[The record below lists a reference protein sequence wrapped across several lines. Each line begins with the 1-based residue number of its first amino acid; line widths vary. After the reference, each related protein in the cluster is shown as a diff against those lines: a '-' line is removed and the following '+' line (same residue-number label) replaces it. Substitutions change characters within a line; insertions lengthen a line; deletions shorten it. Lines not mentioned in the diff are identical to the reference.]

1 MMVIGKF
8 TKSIKFAV
16 VMSEKSAIIMGATSG
31 IGREV
36 AKILASSGWTLG
48 ICGRRKELLESF
60 RAMYPQ
66 QVTVAEID
74 VCDESAGE
82 RLVALAQS
90 LGVKMYLHCSG
101 VGWQNGNLESVKELD
116 TVRTNGEGFVRCVGA
131 MFRYFSVSGGHIA
144 VISSIAGT
152 KGLGPAPAYS
162 ATKRMQNVYID
173 ALEQLA
179 HMRRLNITFSDIR
192 PGFVDTALING
203 GKGYPMVLKKEVAAM
218 IIVKAVLEKR
228 RIKVVDWKYSL
239 LVALWRCIPRFV
251 WKRFPLRCNSGNS
264 Q

>member
-1 MMVIGKF
+1 MNK
-8 TKSIKFAV
+8 
-16 VMSEKSAIIMGATSG
+16 KSAVIMGATSG

-36 AKILASSGWTLG
+36 AKILALSGWTLG
-48 ICGRRKELLESF
+48 ICGRRGELLESF
-60 RAMYPQ
+60 RALFPQ
-66 QVTVAEID
+66 QVAVAEID
-74 VCDESAGE
+74 VCDDDAGE

-90 LGVKMYLHCSG
+90 VDARLYLHCSG
-101 VGWQNGNLESVKELD
+101 VGWQNGTLESAKEID

-131 MFRYFSVSGGHIA
+131 MFRYFSTTGGHIA

-162 ATKRMQNVYID
+162 ATKRMQNIYID

-179 HMRRLNITFSDIR
+179 RMRRLNITFSDIR

-203 GKGYPMVLKKEVAAM
+203 GKGYPMVMKKEKAAR
-218 IIVKAVLEKR
+218 IIAKAVLKKR

-239 LVALWRCIPRFV
+239 LVALWRCIPRGI
-251 WKRFPLRCNSGNS
+251 WKRFPLRCNSEKN

>member
-1 MMVIGKF
+1 MNK
-8 TKSIKFAV
+8 
-16 VMSEKSAIIMGATSG
+16 KSAVIMGATSG

-36 AKILASSGWTLG
+36 AKILALSGWTLG
-48 ICGRRKELLESF
+48 ICGRRGELLESF
-60 RAMYPQ
+60 RALFPQ

-74 VCDESAGE
+74 VCDEDAGE

-90 LGVKMYLHCSG
+90 VDAQLYLHSSG
-101 VGWQNGNLESVKELD
+101 VGWQNGSLESVKEID

-131 MFRYFSVSGGHIA
+131 MFRYFSTTGGHIA

-162 ATKRMQNVYID
+162 ATKRMQNIYID

-179 HMRRLNITFSDIR
+179 RMRRLNITFSDIR

-203 GKGYPMVLKKEVAAM
+203 GKDYCEGCAQEAPHKGGRLEIFASCGPVAVYSEGDMEAFSAEM
-218 IIVKAVLEKR
+218 QFWGKR
-228 RIKVVDWKYSL
+228 VALGL
-239 LVALWRCIPRFV
+239 LV
-251 WKRFPLRCNSGNS
+251 
-264 Q
+264 